1 MDKQLTTSIVLAVLL
16 FGYAVSLSAQN
27 YGKPYQP
34 FRPYK
39 RGMAEMELATMPTA
53 QISGNIGATSAYM
66 LTTSMP
72 QGEIYEPFTAST
84 PSGATPCRAPGSG
97 GSGSGSQTDV
107 DNPGLQQPTPIG
119 DGIGFLLI
127 MGLLYMMLKYVLKH
141 VKNSTFLTKCHQM
154 IE

>member
-16 FGYAVSLSAQN
+16 FGFAVSLSAQN

-72 QGEIYEPFTAST
+72 QGDIYEPFTAST
-84 PSGATPCRAPGSG
+84 PSGATPRRSPGSG
-97 GSGSGSQTDV
+97 GSGTDSKT
-107 DNPGLQQPTPIG
+107 DKENPGLQPIG
-119 DGIGFLLI
+119 DGIGFLLM

>member
-1 MDKQLTTSIVLAVLL
+1 MDKQLTTSILLAVLL

-39 RGMAEMELATMPTA
+39 RGMAEMEFATMPRA

-72 QGEIYEPFTAST
+72 QGDIYEPFTAST
-84 PSGATPCRAPGSG
+84 PSGATPRRAPGPG
-97 GSGSGSQTDV
+97 GEDETNNP
-107 DNPGLQQPTPIG
+107 NPGLQPIG
-119 DGIGFLLI
+119 DGVGFLLI
-127 MGLLYMMLKYVLKH
+127 MGLIYMMLKYVLKH